1 RLRRHGHRPRHRA
14 AHRDAS
20 RRPDLGRRGRRQG
33 SDLPFHSGA
42 QGMMN
47 ANDRPILLV
56 EDNADD
62 VELTT
67 LALAEAKITNPV
79 VVARNGVEALDYLFG
94 TGAHAGRDV
103 SVQPVV
109 VLLDIKLPLLSGMDV
124 LRRMRDDERTRRTPV
139 VMLTSSDESGDIA
152 ATYDLGANSY
162 VRKPVEFDGFLVA
175 ARQLG
180 LYWTVLNEPPEP
192 GAAR

>member
-1 RLRRHGHRPRHRA
+1 
-14 AHRDAS
+14 
-20 RRPDLGRRGRRQG
+20 
-33 SDLPFHSGA
+33 
-42 QGMMN
+42 MN
-47 ANDRPILLV
+47 TRPILLV
-56 EDNADD
+56 EDNPDD
-62 VELTT
+62 VELTVM
-67 LALAEAKITNPV
+67 ALKESKITNPV
-79 VVARNGVEALDYLFG
+79 VIARNGVEALDYLFG
-94 TGAHAGRDV
+94 TGSHAGRDV
-103 SVQPVV
+103 SLQPVV